1 MQQTH
6 AASRVAQRAIMT
18 LVGTLLSTLAACTT
32 SAEWNGGA
40 GTQDSSGT
48 IVALPPTDHVDLMA
62 REPMLAEALD
72 GTLYISGYGEDFPV
86 LWRSTDGGARWER
99 VNVGTAADG
108 AVGNSDVDLA
118 IAADG
123 TLYLIVMTYDRAK
136 QEGRGIAVGSSRD
149 DGASWRWTALSRDRF
164 DDRPWIEV
172 APDGTAHA
180 IWNDGQGVSHAV
192 SVDRGLTWSERAR
205 VAPRGMS
212 SHLAIG
218 PAGAIAVRITPL
230 SASANRFDVG
240 VDSLAISTDGGVS
253 WTLRG
258 LPGARAWSAYDER
271 SPMLRWVEPVAW
283 DSANALYSLWSEGTS
298 LRVARSSD
306 SGVSWTTVPV
316 ARGSDSLYF
325 PYLVARGNGELGMTW
340 FSGLGTRVRANVA
353 HLHFDE
359 RIADTLGAVP
369 ASRYDFASFQRANT
383 DTTDRDTSDVARE
396 RDTAGE
402 YAAVLFLR
410 DGRLATVTTIQDLV
424 GKRYGFT
431 FRPYRIE

>member
-1 MQQTH
+1 MLQTH
-6 AASRVAQRAIMT
+6 AASRVARQAVFA
-18 LVGTLLSTLAACTT
+18 LVGTLFSTVAACTT
-32 SAEWNGGA
+32 PAARNVVA
-40 GTQDSSGT
+40 GTRGSSRT
-48 IVALPPTDHVDLMA
+48 IIALPPTDHVDLMA

-72 GTLYISGYGEDFPV
+72 RTLYVSGYGEDFPV
-86 LWRSTDGGARWER
+86 LWRSTDGGARWAR

-118 IAADG
+118 ISADG

-136 QEGRGIAVGSSRD
+136 DEGRGIAVGSSRD
-149 DGASWRWTALSRDRF
+149 GGASWRWTALSRDRF

-180 IWNDGQGVSHAV
+180 IWNDGKGVSHAV
-192 SVDRGLTWSERAR
+192 SMDRGLTWSERAR
-205 VAPRGMS
+205 VTPKGMS

-230 SASANRFDVG
+230 SASANQFDSG
-240 VDSLAISTDGGVS
+240 MDSLAISTDGGVS
-253 WTLRG
+253 WKLRG
-258 LPGARAWSAYDER
+258 LPGTRAWSAYDER
-271 SPMLRWVEPVAW
+271 SPMLRWVEPIAW

-298 LRVARSSD
+298 LRLARSSD
-306 SGVSWTTVPV
+306 AGVSWTTVPV
-316 ARGSDSLYF
+316 ARGADTLYF

-340 FSGLGTRVRANVA
+340 FSGLRTRVRANVA
-353 HLHFDE
+353 HLRFDE
-359 RIADTLGAVP
+359 RLADTLGAVP
-369 ASRYDFASFQRANT
+369 ADLYEFASFQRANA
-383 DTTDRDTSDVARE
+383 DSTDRDTMDAARE

-410 DGRLATVTTIQDLV
+410 DGRLATVTTIQDPV

-431 FRPYRIE
+431 FRPYRIQ